1 MRNFEVK
8 FYICVIFALM
18 CICHAHGQ
26 EILQKKKTEIK
37 GKGIPIEYSNLLH
50 LFGKTYY
57 SIGWGGNDQVYYGGK
72 LFAGAISDTLIDHTR
87 RDQFIFELDTNLEVK
102 STYVIDNC
110 EEYSDHTNT
119 DDFGVMLINFESNED
134 ADSLAIMTL
143 PEGIQLKRNDYLG
156 QSVLIV
162 TDSNFNYIEHLVPTT
177 GEILMIEG
185 GSEHLYM
192 TIRIPN
198 GTPYILVGQ
207 DTFFN
212 KEDFLI
218 SYPSSLILASYNLTT
233 RTFNWANWLG
243 STHLDYIYDF
253 KRDTDENLILLVSPY
268 TAFEFANED
277 TIDIGLGPYYNI
289 VLKFDKNGNYQWG
302 ENFEE
307 SYTEYFY
314 SLDIDDEGSIYLL
327 GSIKFNEILLD
338 TILNVGNWSNTPSHG
353 VLIKLKPTGEFDWAY
368 QVEGE
373 YRLNTFNKLVIKTAT
388 HELFLSGHH
397 DLGSFVLNDIN
408 YSTSLNYSS
417 PYILRINT
425 DNGNLDE
432 HVISQ
437 DGLPVSFPHMTI
449 DIMGN
454 LIAFIAI
461 NDRIHFLDNELSPF
475 AAGSAGYLLRLSSEW
490 KSIVKTHEVVPSLFK
505 LYPNPVVVGQNF
517 RIELENNY
525 RNQNVRGLLMD
536 LKGSVV
542 KTFPISDQVSLIST
556 SGLTSGIYVL
566 HVLTEGFYK
575 SEILSIIK

>member
-1 MRNFEVK
+1 MRNLKVK
-8 FYICVIFALM
+8 FYIGLVFALL
-18 CICHAHGQ
+18 CICHASGQ
-26 EILQKKKTEIK
+26 EILQKKKTEIR
-37 GKGIPIEYSNLLH
+37 GKGIPIEYSNLFH

-57 SIGWGGNDQVYYGGK
+57 STGWGGNDQVYYGGK

-143 PEGIQLKRNDYLG
+143 PEGTQIKRSDYLG

-177 GEILMIEG
+177 GKILMIEG

-233 RTFNWANWLG
+233 GTFNWANWLG

-253 KRDTDENLILLVSPY
+253 KIDTDENLILLVSPY
-268 TAFEFANED
+268 TTFELANED
-277 TIDIGLGPYYNI
+277 TINIGLGPYYNI
-289 VLKFDKNGNYQWG
+289 ILKFDNNGNYQWG

-314 SLDIDDEGSIYLL
+314 SLDIDDDGSIYLL

-338 TILNVGNWSNTPSHG
+338 TILNVGNWSNTPDHG
-353 VLIKLKPTGEFDWAY
+353 ILLKLKPTGEFDWAY

-373 YRLNTFNKLVIKTAT
+373 YRLNTFHKLVIKSAT

-397 DLGSFVLNDIN
+397 DLGSFVLNGIN
-408 YSTSLNYSS
+408 FSTSPDYSS
-417 PYILRINT
+417 AYILRINS
-425 DNGNLDE
+425 DEGNLED

-437 DGLPVSFPHMTI
+437 EGLPVFFPHMTI
-449 DIMGN
+449 DEIGN
-454 LIAFIAI
+454 LIAYIAL
-461 NDRIHFLDNELSPF
+461 NDRILFLDIELSPF
-475 AAGSAGYLLRLSSEW
+475 EARSAGYLLRLSSEW
-490 KSIVKTHEVVPSLFK
+490 KSLVKTHEVAIGLFK
-505 LYPNPVVVGQNF
+505 LYPNPVVIGQSIQ
-517 RIELENNY
+517 IELDQKYLVKNTHAVIVDM
-525 RNQNVRGLLMD
+525 QGF
-536 LKGSVV
+536 VV
-542 KTFPISDQVSLIST
+542 KAVLVQDQMTSIST
-556 SGLTSGIYVL
+556 SGLVPGMYTLCVYNNQ
-566 HVLTEGFYK
+566 YYQ
-575 SEILSIIK
+575 SEMIVIQ